1 MHEIYLLLGSNLG
14 KREKLLLQA
23 AEQIEAV
30 VGEILKKSSVYQTQ
44 SWGVNNQPDYLNQ
57 VIFVKTSLKPRE
69 LLSRILLI
77 EKGLGRKRIEKWGS
91 RHIDIDILFYGDE
104 IIDEPDLVVPHQY
117 FHERRFAV
125 EPMLEIA
132 PDFIHP
138 KLKKSIKS
146 IALELTDKL
155 SVQNLNHI

>member
-1 MHEIYLLLGSNLG
+1 M
-14 KREKLLLQA
+14 
-23 AEQIEAV
+23 
-30 VGEILKKSSVYQTQ
+30 
-44 SWGVNNQPDYLNQ
+44 
-57 VIFVKTSLKPRE
+57 
-69 LLSRILLI
+69 LI

-104 IIDEPDLVVPHQY
+104 VIDEPDLIVPHQY

-125 EPMLEIA
+125 EPMFEIA

-138 KLKKSIKS
+138 RLNKTIKS

>member
-23 AEQIEAV
+23 AEQIEAL

-104 IIDEPDLVVPHQY
+104 IIDEPDLKVPHQY